1 MSAPDLAIVGA
12 GAFGTALAC
21 TLARSRS
28 EPLVLYARNAAQVT
42 EMRETRTNARFLP
55 GIPLPERIELQ
66 NDLTALAGVHRILVA
81 VPAQAQ
87 GEMIRALRPH
97 VGSECELVICAKG
110 IERASHRFL
119 SEVAAEAAPGLPI
132 SVLSGPGFAAD
143 MANGLPTAMTLAS
156 ADRARAE
163 ATSAALSGD
172 SFRLY
177 ASGDVAGVEIGGA
190 LKNVLAIAAGIVDG
204 AALGQSARAALIARG
219 LAEMTRFAAAFGGK
233 AETIAGLSGLGDLV
247 LTATSEQSRNFR
259 FGRAIGQGVPPK
271 DLSQPGQPLTEGAF
285 TAAVACDLARQAGI
299 ELPIANAVSDVIEG
313 RLTVGQAMEHLMR
326 RPLRSE
332 DATSDQVAEDLT
344 DRSPRAN

>member
-1 MSAPDLAIVGA
+1 MSGPDLAIVGA

-42 EMRETRTNARFLP
+42 EMRDTRTNARFLP
-55 GIPLPERIELQ
+55 GVVLSERIELS
-66 NDLTALAGVHRILVA
+66 NDLAALGSASRILVA

-87 GEMIRALRPH
+87 GEMIRTLRPH

-119 SEVAAEAAPGLPI
+119 SEVAPGLPI

-156 ADRARAE
+156 SDRARAE
-163 ATSAALSGD
+163 ATAAALSGD
-172 SFRLY
+172 TFRLY

-247 LTATSEQSRNFR
+247 LTATSDQSRNFR

-271 DLSQPGQPLTEGAF
+271 ELSKPGQPLTEGAF
-285 TAAVACDLARQAGI
+285 TAAVACDLARRAGI
-299 ELPIANAVSDVIEG
+299 ELPIATAVSDVIEG
-313 RLTVGQAMEHLMR
+313 RLTVGQATEDLMR
-326 RPLRSE
+326 RPLRNE
-332 DATSDQVAEDLT
+332 DATFDQGPKT
-344 DRSPRAN
+344 